1 MASPSSASAMEV
13 TGSKPSATRKGAAMA
28 AGEPAPAAPSR
39 KMGSIMPMMTTCT
52 RRSSLMRAM
61 ALLTSSMAPVSRS
74 RFRITKAPNTI
85 STIFSPSLMPFH
97 SRASYTAT
105 FSLNAAPVTLKKVN
119 ASTSVQT
126 SATGATRLA
135 D

>member
-1 MASPSSASAMEV
+1 
-13 TGSKPSATRKGAAMA
+13 
-28 AGEPAPAAPSR
+28 
-39 KMGSIMPMMTTCT
+39 
-52 RRSSLMRAM
+52 
-61 ALLTSSMAPVSRS
+61 MAPVSRS

-135 D
+135 DWRNPRMPTSTTMMGLNAITKFKKSIALSRFP